1 MDKKVKSI
9 KIITI
14 ISVVIMFACIIILTC
29 QLIKI
34 GTLKEKNKDLST
46 YKEALLEE
54 IYNYNS
60 TNSYYGNNRQEFL
73 KNCSNNF
80 FGFWI
85 YLIFNIS
92 NTIIKLFFFIILI
105 LNLFVFIKVVLPK
118 YKESFN

>member
-46 YKEALLEE
+46 YKEALFEE
-54 IYNYNS
+54 IY
-60 TNSYYGNNRQEFL
+60 T
-73 KNCSNNF
+73 
-80 FGFWI
+80 
-85 YLIFNIS
+85 IS
-92 NTIIKLFFFIILI
+92 
-105 LNLFVFIKVVLPK
+105 
-118 YKESFN
+118 